1 LIDQNLFLVVSIA
14 IYVCSLGTFTLG
26 KWPSRYGSFVAV
38 MLGLLLMADLSQGE
52 MAIGTITLDPFEGA
66 MIVLA
71 DLLLPTMLLFRALR
85 K

>member
-1 LIDQNLFLVVSIA
+1 LIDQNLFIVVSIA

-38 MLGLLLMADLSQGE
+38 MLGFLLMADLSQGG
-52 MAIGTITLDPFEGA
+52 MVIGMITIDPFEGA